1 MEEESPG
8 EGDAWRRK
16 VGVGYGGRMEEGLS
30 QGSCSSSSCCF
41 PEVSEGAL
49 SRPPGGGPGEVPGRP
64 GLRLEVRLGQ
74 AGASVPLARGRA
86 SVPADEP
93 GRG

>member
-1 MEEESPG
+1 
-8 EGDAWRRK
+8 
-16 VGVGYGGRMEEGLS
+16 MEEGLS

-49 SRPPGGGPGEVPGRP
+49 SRPPGGGPSEVPGRP

-93 GRG
+93 GRR